1 MNQAQILDVVRETII
16 VVLKL
21 AAPSMILALVVG
33 VAISLFQS
41 LTQIQEAT
49 LTFMPK
55 IVVIFLAMLL
65 LLPFMI
71 DTITTFTHD
80 LIDRVIA
87 IE

>member
-1 MNQAQILDVVRETII
+1 MNETQILDVVRETII

-21 AAPSMILALVVG
+21 AAPSMILALTVG
-33 VAISLFQS
+33 VLISLFQS

-55 IVVIFLAMLL
+55 IFVIFLAMLV

-71 DTITTFTHD
+71 DTMTVFTHD
-80 LIDRVIA
+80 MVDRIIA